1 VTYPAAVSGRS
12 PLNGGLAERARAWH
26 HAAHRAVCDVIEPWT
41 HGTVVRA
48 TRYPSYW
55 DFNVVRV
62 EEEPKL
68 SVEALAAFADEALT
82 GLAHRRL
89 DLEQTGWAEALRVGF
104 EALGWQTG
112 RSVWMRHVAP
122 APSVPAIE
130 VERVPYEAVNDLR
143 VAWHAEDF
151 PDDPMGDYLVE
162 AREVALLR
170 DAEVFAVL
178 EAGKPVA
185 FAQLASDGRSAEI
198 ELVYVSPGH
207 RGNGLGT
214 ALTTAAITAAGDVQD
229 LWIVA
234 DDEGRPK
241 QLYSRL
247 GFRPAW
253 RAIEALRLL

>member
-1 VTYPAAVSGRS
+1 
-12 PLNGGLAERARAWH
+12 
-26 HAAHRAVCDVIEPWT
+26 VCDVIEPWA

-62 EEEPKL
+62 EEDPKL
-68 SVEALAAFADEALT
+68 SVEALAAFADEALA
-82 GLAHRRL
+82 GLGHRRV
-89 DLEQTGWAEALRVGF
+89 DFERAEAAEPLRVGF
-104 EALGWQTG
+104 NALGWQTG
-112 RSVWMRHVAP
+112 RLLWMGHEAP
-122 APSVPAIE
+122 APSGPTMA

-143 VAWHAEDF
+143 VAWHSEDF
-151 PDDPMGDYLVE
+151 PDQAVGDYLVE

-170 DAEVFAVL
+170 EVEVLAVL
-178 EAGKPVA
+178 EAGTPVA
-185 FAQLASDGRSAEI
+185 FAQLASDGRSSEI
-198 ELVYVSPGH
+198 EQVYVSPAH

-214 ALTTAAITAAGDVQD
+214 ALTRAAITAAGDARD

-241 QLYSRL
+241 QLYRRL

-253 RAIEALRLL
+253 KAIEALRLL